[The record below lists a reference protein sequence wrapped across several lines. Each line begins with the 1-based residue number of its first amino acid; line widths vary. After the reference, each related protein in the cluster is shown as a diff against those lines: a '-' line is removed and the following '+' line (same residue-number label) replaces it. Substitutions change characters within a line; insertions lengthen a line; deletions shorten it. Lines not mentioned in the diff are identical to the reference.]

1 MVRMTERTMR
11 LHDVASA
18 VVATALTVA
27 WVTVV
32 QPVGPSEPFLRGLK
46 EGAIIIVPLC
56 VALEF
61 LYDRLEMRS
70 RKGGDEVRLSD
81 YLSRGPAVMAWVFHG
96 VFLVCGVVALRV
108 WPQDGMLVGLLFAM
122 PLGNALGR
130 WAVAE
135 VAMRKRAVTSAR

>member
-1 MVRMTERTMR
+1 MARMTERTMR

-18 VVATALTVA
+18 VVSTALMAV

-32 QPVGPSEPFLRGLK
+32 QRVSPPEPFLRGLK
-46 EGAIIIVPLC
+46 EGAIIIVPLLI
-56 VALEF
+56 ALEF
-61 LYDRLEMRS
+61 LYDRLEMRP
-70 RKGGDEVRLSD
+70 RKGGDEVNLSD

-96 VFLVCGVVALRV
+96 FFLVCGVVALRV
-108 WPQDGMLVGLLFAM
+108 WPQHGMLAGLLFAI

-130 WAVAE
+130 RAVAE